1 MHDRGSAGMNPEMVW
16 IVVISEQFPVLFEL
30 IVIVIIITLVSLCK
44 KAGKEEDRRM
54 RTTERKRQSEKEQK
68 KAKGNDVYFTNSRI
82 EQRTLMEMIYRTER
96 KKTKSRRQLKRSKV
110 TTRRVIRSSGRA
122 FADDNIPFY
131 KYKTNTS

>member
-44 KAGKEEDRRM
+44 KAGKEEERRM
-54 RTTERKRQSEKEQK
+54 RTTERKRQSEIGQRKSNS
-68 KAKGNDVYFTNSRI
+68 NDVWFANSRK
-82 EQRTLMEMIYRTER
+82 EQRTLMKMIYRTER

-110 TTRRVIRSSGRA
+110 TTRRVIRSKWPSIR
-122 FADDNIPFY
+122 
-131 KYKTNTS
+131 

>member
-54 RTTERKRQSEKEQK
+54 RKTERRRQSEKEQK
-68 KAKGNDVYFTNSRI
+68 KQKVTMSTNSRI

-110 TTRRVIRSSGRA
+110 TTRREIRSSGQA